1 MNMLHRNFARDV
13 RFDGVYATTA
23 RLDGTARALTEDE
36 MRTVAPSIFATDA
49 HESRSQR
56 FKPIATIEVIRGLM
70 AEGFMPVG
78 VKQAVARDE
87 GKAPF
92 TKHLVRLRK
101 LDDAKQYKVGDT
113 ICETLLRNA
122 NDGTSAYNLL
132 SGLFRIRCL
141 NSLVAFSSELASCT
155 VRHSGD
161 VTHKVIE
168 GTYSVLNTAHDAL
181 EAPENWSALALDR
194 DEKVAFAKAAHV
206 LRFADADGDVHTPV
220 EPQQLLA
227 PKRQGDVADDL
238 WTTFNV
244 VQENAIRGGLQNW
257 VRDEHGRQMRRYS
270 SRAVKGIDQDVKL
283 NKALWTLAA
292 EMAKLKKAA

>member
-1 MNMLHRNFARDV
+1 MLHAGFARDI

-36 MRTVAPSIFATDA
+36 MRKVAPSIFATDA
-49 HESRSQR
+49 HESRSVR
-56 FKPIATIEVIRGLM
+56 FKPIPTIEVIRGLM
-70 AEGFMPVG
+70 TEGFMPVG
-78 VKQAVARDE
+78 VKQATTRIE
-87 GKAPF
+87 GKEAF

-141 NSLVAFSSELASCT
+141 NSLVAFSSELSSCT

-168 GTYSVLNTAHDAL
+168 GTYSVLNDAHAAL
-181 EAPENWSALALDR
+181 AAPEDWSHMQLDKH
-194 DEKVAFAKAAHV
+194 EKEAFAEAAHV
-206 LRFADADGDVHTPV
+206 LRFGDADGEVHTPV

-244 VQENAIRGGLQNW
+244 VQENAVRGGVKNW
-257 VRDEHGRQMRRYS
+257 VRDENGRQMRRYT
-270 SRAVKGIDQDVKL
+270 SRAVNGIDQDVKL
-283 NKALWTLAA
+283 NKALWVLAA
-292 EMAKLKKAA
+292 KLAEHKR